1 VYAIGFLGPLIL
13 LGSFAFRFEMGLDAI
28 WYVLALTSVGFVPV
42 PLVLAFLGWGAV
54 ASQAG
59 AVAIGRYAPFPSA
72 EERPTRGPIRES
84 IRQTVLLTRRL
95 RSSRSRSS
103 DPPEDVKAAE
113 E

>member
-1 VYAIGFLGPLIL
+1 
-13 LGSFAFRFEMGLDAI
+13 M
-28 WYVLALTSVGFVPV
+28 LALTSVGFVPV

-72 EERPTRGPIRES
+72 QERPARGPIRES

-95 RSSRSRSS
+95 RGGRDRPAE
-103 DPPEDVKAAE
+103 PPEEAQAME